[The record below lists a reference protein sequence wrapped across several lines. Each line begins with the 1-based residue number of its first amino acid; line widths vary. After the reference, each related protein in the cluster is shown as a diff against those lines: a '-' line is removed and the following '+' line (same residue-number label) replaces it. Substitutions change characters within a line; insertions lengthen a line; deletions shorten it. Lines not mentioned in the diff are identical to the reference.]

1 MIMCFATYNKELIL
15 YQIPVEY
22 KTMQSTWQTIKW
34 SYHIVLNQS
43 NQHTSSSFLSLS
55 PLNSLFF
62 SANISSSLLRSSL
75 HCNKKLRN
83 PTLQVLTMAVLICF
97 TNFFSSQKNRN
108 FYWLV
113 TCHIMQQ
120 KVSTAVCH
128 IKLIVW

>member
-1 MIMCFATYNKELIL
+1 MIMCFATSNKEHIL
-15 YQIPVEY
+15 YHIPVEY

-83 PTLQVLTMAVLICF
+83 PTLQVLTMAVLIYF
-97 TNFFSSQKNRN
+97 TNFFPLRN
-108 FYWLV
+108 TEIFIGWLHV
-113 TCHIMQQ
+113 ISCNKKFQQ
-120 KVSTAVCH
+120 QYAILS
-128 IKLIVW
+128 W